1 MDFIESTTT
10 PQTNM
15 SPTTHFTMYDN
26 DEIFNKSLL
35 EEIDTP
41 MTAIYIF
48 AFISA
53 FYLMMMLCK
62 NETNQEKEGSELS
75 ETEAQIEG
83 HAESEASD
91 EDNFI
96 IFPDTLKV
104 SDDGDEYTFN
114 KFRSSVMED
123 GSLHVITGNALKKL
137 EARER
142 RQARKEERERVKEQ
156 QDTELISIAD
166 ESLLRETVSR
176 LQAILENHSTVETQE
191 KRKKRS
197 YIRPLDY
204 GHRYLQDQDQLT
216 TSLRGLTVDV
226 LYRKGPTVK
235 EDRYVAV
242 FAGSDRA
249 EEFNSLNKIAAEL
262 ARRVTINGPNAWT
275 AFKRV
280 KPNGEL
286 ESIERLDI
294 IE

>member
-15 SPTTHFTMYDN
+15 SPTTRFTNYNN
-26 DEIFNKSLL
+26 DEIFNKGLL
-35 EEIDTP
+35 EEIDIP

-62 NETNQEKEGSELS
+62 NETNQEKEGSKLS
-75 ETEAQIEG
+75 ETKA
-83 HAESEASD
+83 HVEASTSVSAEYD
-91 EDNFI
+91 FI
-96 IFPDTLKV
+96 VVPDTLKV

-114 KFRSSVMED
+114 KFRSSVMEN
-123 GSLHVITGNALKKL
+123 GSLHVITGNTLKKL

-176 LQAILENHSTVETQE
+176 LQAILENNSTVETQE
-191 KRKKRS
+191 KRKRRS

-235 EDRYVAV
+235 EDRYIAV

>member
-1 MDFIESTTT
+1 
-10 PQTNM
+10 M
-15 SPTTHFTMYDN
+15 SPTTRFTNYNN
-26 DEIFNKSLL
+26 DEIFNKGLL
-35 EEIDTP
+35 EEIDIP

-62 NETNQEKEGSELS
+62 NETNQEKEGSKLS
-75 ETEAQIEG
+75 ETKA
-83 HAESEASD
+83 HVEASTSVSAEYD
-91 EDNFI
+91 FI
-96 IFPDTLKV
+96 VVPDTLKV

-114 KFRSSVMED
+114 KFRSSVMEN
-123 GSLHVITGNALKKL
+123 GSLHVITGNTLKKL

-176 LQAILENHSTVETQE
+176 LQAILENNSTVETQE
-191 KRKKRS
+191 KRKRRS

>member
-1 MDFIESTTT
+1 
-10 PQTNM
+10 M
-15 SPTTHFTMYDN
+15 SPTTRFTNYNN

-62 NETNQEKEGSELS
+62 NETYQKKEGSKLS
-75 ETEAQIEG
+75 ETKAQIEASTSVS
-83 HAESEASD
+83 AEYD
-91 EDNFI
+91 FI
-96 IFPDTLKV
+96 VVPHTLKV

-114 KFRSSVMED
+114 KFRSSVMENR
-123 GSLHVITGNALKKL
+123 SLHVITGNTLKKL

-142 RQARKEERERVKEQ
+142 RQARKEERERAKEQ

-176 LQAILENHSTVETQE
+176 LQAILENNSTVETQE
-191 KRKKRS
+191 KRKRRS